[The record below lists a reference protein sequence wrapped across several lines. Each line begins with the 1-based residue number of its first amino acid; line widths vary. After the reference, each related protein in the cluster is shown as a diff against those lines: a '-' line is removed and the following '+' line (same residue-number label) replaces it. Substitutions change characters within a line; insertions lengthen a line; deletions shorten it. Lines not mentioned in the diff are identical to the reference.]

1 MRALVQR
8 VSRASVRVGGEVKGS
23 IGPGLLVLLGA
34 GHEDRAEDAEWL
46 ARKVAHLRVFG
57 DERGQMNRDLLE
69 TGGAALVVP
78 QFTLYGEARRGR
90 RPDFTRAARPEQAGP
105 LFDRF
110 CEALERAGVRVERG
124 VFRAHMEVELVND
137 GPVTLGLESP
147 GGARDPASD
156 PQPAGGGSGSP
167 E

>member
-57 DERGQMNRDLLE
+57 DDRGQMNRDLLAQSLAARCLHLLAIE
-69 TGGAALVVP
+69 NLSHYRQHELDRERTGGA
-78 QFTLYGEARRGR
+78 
-90 RPDFTRAARPEQAGP
+90 
-105 LFDRF
+105 
-110 CEALERAGVRVERG
+110 
-124 VFRAHMEVELVND
+124 H
-137 GPVTLGLESP
+137 
-147 GGARDPASD
+147 
-156 PQPAGGGSGSP
+156 
-167 E
+167 